1 MYSCTPQITLTDI
14 VAELPNLHLLEAT
27 DILRVP
33 QHVSQVTTVTVL
45 HTYVWGIASGGVGE
59 AFRKVLGLDQ
69 VGVVEALRQLELPVP
84 SLYVLLREVE
94 ETTLLKDNAHLGGL
108 QRGREGKREKERERE
123 DESV

>member
-1 MYSCTPQITLTDI
+1 MYGSTPQITLTDI

-59 AFRKVLGLDQ
+59 AFWKVLGLDQ

-94 ETTLLKDNAHLGGL
+94 ETTFLKDNAHLGGL
-108 QRGREGKREKERERE
+108 QRGREGERKRKRERER
-123 DESV
+123 